1 MMLVAII
8 FLIAGV
14 TIAIIEIAKRLKPET
29 SLAWLPFWASLPI
42 PGLFVIYWL
51 YGLWWIQSDYC
62 TDIDACDAG
71 GMLAMSIGA
80 AIGFFGSF
88 FVGMTTAIL
97 WINWRKKK

>member
-1 MMLVAII
+1 MMLIVII
-8 FLIAGV
+8 FLIAGL
-14 TIAIIEIAKRLKPET
+14 TIAIIEIVKRLKPEIN
-29 SLAWLPFWASLPI
+29 LAWLPFWASLPI

-51 YGLWWIQSDYC
+51 FSVWWMQSDHC
-62 TDIDACDAG
+62 FDAQICGGD

-88 FVGMTTAIL
+88 FVGMTTSIL